1 MLNKETLE
9 SQGYTPEEFFEKI
22 KIDINLVHDR
32 ISENETVNSSEIVK
46 LIEITDIHH
55 PFKDFPFSTY
65 MNGTKE
71 SSLGDLTKIIRSV
84 TIALARTDA
93 KAEMAKKI
101 YDEVGDVVDKLKK
114 HEDSKR
120 LIPLKLIKKYRS
132 ILDEQYQMLKMI
144 QRENIIEALNYN
156 ALLELLKLGIV
167 VISRDDLKIE
177 DPDTG
182 RNIHE
187 FLFLASS
194 ETTRH
199 LKLANQIWDMEQ
211 GIMAIT
217 HSLMEQSK

>member
-9 SQGYTPEEFFEKI
+9 SQGYTPEEFLEKI
-22 KIDINLVHDR
+22 KIDLNLMHDR
-32 ISENETVNSSEIVK
+32 IPDNEKVNASEIVK
-46 LIEITDIHH
+46 LIEITYVKY
-55 PFKDFPFSTY
+55 PFENYNFATY
-65 MNGTKE
+65 LNETKE
-71 SSLGDLTKIIRSV
+71 SSLGDLSKIIHSV